1 MTSTTSSPLERAAE
15 LDVIAAAARQS
26 SEGRGQVVI
35 VEGPAGIGKTTMLR
49 EAQRLADGCGLL
61 TLRARGTQLEQPIGF
76 GQMRQ
81 LLDGFARDV
90 LDGSDRSA
98 AIASAVEDAR
108 GPLGLSPTALS
119 APTDP
124 RDAEHALLSLVVEA
138 ARAQPLA
145 LVVDDAQW
153 CDEPS
158 LRVLA
163 RLAARAD
170 AMSLLVV
177 VATRPP
183 GDPGA
188 AAGTDGLRD
197 AAGAI
202 VLRPGPLSDAAAA
215 RLVRS
220 MTADASD
227 EECAACQAA
236 SRGNPLFLR
245 ELARALRTSSS
256 PDAGRV
262 PRSIAAAVE
271 RRLASLSDAAGT
283 LAEAVAILEPRATLA
298 RCAQLADLPWPVAV
312 AAADELVAA
321 AVVTHDDALVF
332 VHPVVR
338 SAVHD
343 AIAPARRADLHA
355 TAAAALHEDGV
366 ELDSVAAHL
375 LQAPARADQAVV
387 DRLAAA
393 AGAAMSRGATDAAI
407 AYLRRAAAEPPSPGP
422 GRADLLLALG
432 HAEMTVGAMDA
443 AENDLR
449 RVIDAAEV
457 EPETRL
463 RAAMALG
470 QVMSAGDRL
479 AEGVR
484 LLDAELERAGAV
496 DDDLHGRAETVL
508 LNVAR
513 MDADANATVATR
525 AERLRLLV
533 RDGGDATPEQ
543 LATAAA
549 AEAQAGASADLTA
562 DVGRRALEGM
572 GGRPGVDALSFGQAA
587 RALIAADRLDTAAAA
602 LRTEIDVSRRRGVR
616 FTVGF
621 LVAMLAEAR
630 YRAGA
635 LPEAEQLMREAL
647 SPDMRWEVGRAAMLS
662 VLVKTL
668 LEQGKVDEAGALI
681 TTVVLDGASAPPS
694 QRYPVIMGLQA
705 RGRWRLATGDHTGAL
720 LDFES
725 CGPRLAAC
733 AEPNPALVEWR
744 SDAAWALLA
753 LGQPDRARALAAD
766 ELARA
771 RTYGAARPI
780 AIALRALA
788 AASPPAERDAQLR
801 TALTTLERSSARL
814 VEAEVH
820 ADLGIALGR
829 GAEAREHLTVA
840 LELADLCGA
849 QPLARRARRAL
860 SRAGARPRRA
870 ARTGPAALTA
880 AERRVV
886 ALAADGLT
894 NRAIAEQLVVTV
906 RTVELHLTNSYR
918 KLGIGSRAALSRA
931 LADGAGECA
940 GVSGTGPM

>member
-1 MTSTTSSPLERAAE
+1 MIPTPSSTLERAAE
-15 LDVIAAAARQS
+15 LDVLATVARRS
-26 SEGRGQVVI
+26 SEGQGQVVI

-49 EAQRLADGCGLL
+49 EARSLADGHGLR
-61 TLRARGTQLEQPIGF
+61 TLWACGTQLEQPIGF

-81 LLDGFARDV
+81 LLDGLARDV
-90 LDGSDRSA
+90 LDGSGPPDS
-98 AIASAVEDAR
+98 IASAVEDAR
-108 GPLGLSPTALS
+108 GPLGLSATART

-124 RDAEHALLSLVVEA
+124 RDAEHAVLALALELARVE
-138 ARAQPLA
+138 PLA
-145 LVVDDAQW
+145 FVVDDAQW

-188 AAGTDGLRD
+188 AAGTDGLRR

-202 VLRPGPLSDAAAA
+202 VLRPDPLSDAAAA

-227 EECAACQAA
+227 EECADCQAA

-245 ELARALRTSSS
+245 ELARALRTTPS
-256 PDAGRV
+256 PGTGRV

-271 RRLASLSDAAGT
+271 RRLASLSDAARG
-283 LAEAVAILEPRATLA
+283 LAEAVAIFEPRATLA
-298 RCAQLADLPWPVAV
+298 RCAQLAGLTWPVAV
-312 AAADELVAA
+312 AAADELVGA
-321 AVVTHDDALVF
+321 AVVAHEDTLVF
-332 VHPVVR
+332 AHPVVR

-343 AIAPARRADLHA
+343 AIAPARRAGLHA
-355 TAAAALHEDGV
+355 SAAAALHEDGV

-375 LQAPARADQAVV
+375 LQAPARGDATVV
-387 DRLAAA
+387 ERLLAAA
-393 AGAAMSRGATDAAI
+393 RAAMGRGATDAAI
-407 AYLRRAAAEPPSPGP
+407 AYLRRAVAEPPPPGP

-432 HAEMTVGAMDA
+432 DAEMTVGAMDV
-443 AENDLR
+443 AEDDLR
-449 RVIDAAEV
+449 RAMDAGEV

-463 RAAMALG
+463 RAAVALG

-496 DDDLHGRAETVL
+496 DDGLRARAETVL

-513 MDADANATVATR
+513 MDADANATVARR
-525 AERLRLLV
+525 AERLRRLV
-533 RDGGDATPEQ
+533 REGADATPEQ

-549 AEAQAGASADLTA
+549 AEAQAGESADRTA
-562 DVGRRALEGM
+562 AVGIRALDGM
-572 GGRPGVDALSFGQAA
+572 AGRPGIDALSFGQAA
-587 RALIAADRLDTAAAA
+587 RALIAADRLDAATAA
-602 LRTEIDVSRRRGVR
+602 LREEIDVCRRRGVR

-621 LVAMLAEAR
+621 LMAMLAEAR

-635 LPEAEQLMREAL
+635 LPEAERLMREAL
-647 SPDMRWEVGRAAMLS
+647 APDMRWEVGRAAMLS
-662 VLVKTL
+662 VLAKTL
-668 LEQGKVDEAGALI
+668 LEQGKVDDAGALLA
-681 TTVVLDGASAPPS
+681 TVVLDGGSAPPS

-705 RGRWRLATGDHTGAL
+705 RGRWRLASGDHVGAL

-725 CGPRLAAC
+725 CGPRLEAC

-753 LGQPDRARALAAD
+753 LGETDRARAHAAD

-780 AIALRALA
+780 ATALRALA
-788 AASPPAERDAQLR
+788 AASPPAERDALLR
-801 TALTTLERSSARL
+801 DALTTLESSSARL
-814 VEAEVH
+814 VGAEVH
-820 ADLGIALGR
+820 ADLGFALGR

-840 LELADLCGA
+840 LEFADACGA
-849 QPLARRARRAL
+849 QPLARRVRRAL

-870 ARTGPAALTA
+870 ARTGSAALTA

-886 ALAADGLT
+886 TLAADGLT

-918 KLGIGSRAALSRA
+918 KLGIDSRAALSRA
-931 LADGAGECA
+931 LADG
-940 GVSGTGPM
+940 

>member
-1 MTSTTSSPLERAAE
+1 MIRTPSSTLERAAE
-15 LDVIAAAARQS
+15 LDVLATAARRS
-26 SEGRGQVVI
+26 SEGQGQVVI

-49 EAQRLADGCGLL
+49 EARSLADGHGFR
-61 TLRARGTQLEQPIGF
+61 TLWACGTQLEQPIGF

-90 LDGSDRSA
+90 LDGSGRPDS
-98 AIASAVEDAR
+98 IVSAVDDAR
-108 GPLGLSPTALS
+108 GPLGLSATART

-124 RDAEHALLSLVVEA
+124 RDAEHALLALAVEL
-138 ARAQPLA
+138 ARVQPLA

-170 AMSLLVV
+170 AMTLLVV

-188 AAGTDGLRD
+188 AAGTDLLRR

-245 ELARALRTSSS
+245 ELARALRTTSS
-256 PDAGRV
+256 PDTGRV

-271 RRLASLSDAAGT
+271 GRLASLSDAAVS
-283 LAEAVAILEPRATLA
+283 LAEAVAIFEPRATLA
-298 RCAQLADLPWPVAV
+298 RCARLAGLTWPVAV
-312 AAADELVAA
+312 AAADELVGA
-321 AVVTHDDALVF
+321 AVVAHDDTLVF

-355 TAAAALHEDGV
+355 SAAAVLHEDAV

-375 LQAPARADQAVV
+375 LQAPARADAAVV
-387 DRLAAA
+387 DRLLAAA
-393 AGAAMSRGATDAAI
+393 RAAMGRGATDAAI
-407 AYLRRAAAEPPSPGP
+407 AYLRRAVAEPPPPGP

-432 HAEMTVGAMDA
+432 NAEMTVGAMDA
-443 AENDLR
+443 AEDDLR
-449 RVIDAAEV
+449 RAMDAGEA

-463 RAAMALG
+463 RAAVALG

-496 DDDLHGRAETVL
+496 DDDLRARAETVL

-513 MDADANATVATR
+513 MDADANATVARR
-525 AERLRLLV
+525 AERLRRLV
-533 RDGGDATPEQ
+533 REGADATPEQ

-549 AEAQAGASADLTA
+549 AEAQAGESADRTA
-562 DVGRRALEGM
+562 AVGIRALEGM
-572 GGRPGVDALSFGQAA
+572 GGRSDIDALSFGQAA
-587 RALIAADRLDTAAAA
+587 RALIAADRLDAATEA
-602 LRTEIDVSRRRGVR
+602 LRDEIEVCKRSGVR

-621 LVAMLAEAR
+621 LMAMLAEAR

-635 LPEAEQLMREAL
+635 LPEAERLMREAL
-647 SPDMRWEVGRAAMLS
+647 APDMRWEVGRAAMLS
-662 VLVKTL
+662 VLAKTL
-668 LEQGKVDEAGALI
+668 LEQGKVDDAGALLA
-681 TTVVLDGASAPPS
+681 TVVLDGGSAPPS

-705 RGRWRLATGDHTGAL
+705 RGRWRLATGDHVGAL

-725 CGPRLAAC
+725 CGPRLEAC

-753 LGQPDRARALAAD
+753 LGEPDRAEMLAAD

-780 AIALRALA
+780 ATALRALA
-788 AASPPAERDAQLR
+788 AAGPPAERDALLR
-801 TALTTLERSSARL
+801 DALTALEGSSARL
-814 VEAEVH
+814 VAAEVH
-820 ADLGIALGR
+820 ADLGFALGR

-840 LELADLCGA
+840 LELADACGA
-849 QPLARRARRAL
+849 EPLARRVRRAL

-931 LADGAGECA
+931 LADG
-940 GVSGTGPM
+940 